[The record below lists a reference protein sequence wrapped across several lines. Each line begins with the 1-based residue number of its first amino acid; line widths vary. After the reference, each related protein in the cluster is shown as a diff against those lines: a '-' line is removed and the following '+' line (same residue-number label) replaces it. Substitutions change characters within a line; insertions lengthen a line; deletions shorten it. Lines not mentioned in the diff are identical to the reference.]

1 MNVINELESMHEMAV
16 RLHGTGGGEQ
26 ANAVIEAI
34 RLIRAAQGILDV
46 NNRTTALWHLA
57 AALSDVRRAAQV
69 IEDAALLIV
78 KDRDSDL
85 RIKSV

>member
-26 ANAVIEAI
+26 ANAVVEAI
-34 RLIRAAQGILDV
+34 RLIRAAPGMLDA
-46 NNRTTALWHLA
+46 NNRTIALWHLA
-57 AALSDVRRAAQV
+57 AALSDGRRAVQI

-85 RIKSV
+85 RIESV